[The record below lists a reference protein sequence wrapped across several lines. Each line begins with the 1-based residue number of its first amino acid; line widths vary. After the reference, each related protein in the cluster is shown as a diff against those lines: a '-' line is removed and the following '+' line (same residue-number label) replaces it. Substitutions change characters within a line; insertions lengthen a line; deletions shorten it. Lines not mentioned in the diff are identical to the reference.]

1 MNLFPITSIYAGLCG
16 LLLLVLAFRVV
27 QVRRVAKI
35 GIGVADNR
43 VLERRVRIHA
53 NATEYVP
60 IALILLAL
68 VEASGSSAVA
78 IHVAGAVLML
88 ARVLHAW
95 GMSTSAGHSVGR
107 FYGVLMTW
115 LVILGLSLTLLI
127 QPLFL

>member
-1 MNLFPITSIYAGLCG
+1 MSLFPITSIYAGLCG
-16 LLLLVLAFRVV
+16 LLLLVLAYRVV
-27 QVRRVAKI
+27 KVRREARI

-43 VLERRVRIHA
+43 LLERRVRIHA

-68 VEASGSSAVA
+68 VEAGGISAVYVHA
-78 IHVAGAVLML
+78 AGAGLVI
-88 ARVLHAW
+88 ARLLHAW

-107 FYGVLMTW
+107 FYGVLVTW

-127 QPLFL
+127 RPLFN